1 MRSFFDPSAQVDAI
15 QSQDGDQPGSSRKMQ
30 GVSSAHFLKLIEER
44 GATGFWACDLV
55 TGECTC
61 SPGLSRIM
69 GADTP
74 QPFRMVDLLERV
86 HPEDR
91 ILCEDLWPL
100 TRSGV
105 PVNRSFRIIRGDRT
119 VRWIEFHSEVV
130 LDAEQRP
137 ARAVGLL
144 HDVTAQHEHRQTLD
158 EILGRYRA
166 LVSSVATMEW
176 RATAAGEPIFSHGWT
191 ALTGQLESDVLR
203 GNWVEAIHPEDRP
216 AMLAAWEQAV
226 ANLTPYVVNQRILQA
241 NGEYDWFHS
250 RAVPVLHKGGRSHE
264 WLGMIVRHSDFGSP
278 ATQAVSLPGTLT
290 AMQIRAARAMLQW
303 TLEDLS
309 RVSGVSISS
318 IRRIE
323 AEGERATRPQSLTAI
338 RDAFE
343 REGLAFSDGN
353 AVSQRRRLPPR
364 E

>member
-1 MRSFFDPSAQVDAI
+1 MRSFLDPSAQADVT
-15 QSQDGDQPGSSRKMQ
+15 SGQDSDQANPSRRMQ

-44 GATGFWACDLV
+44 GATGFWTCDLI

-61 SPGLSRIM
+61 SPGVSRIV
-69 GADTP
+69 GTETP
-74 QPFRMVDLLERV
+74 QPFRMVDILERV

-91 ILCEDLWPL
+91 MLCEDLWPL

-105 PVNRSFRIIRGDRT
+105 PVNRNFRIIRGDRT

-144 HDVTAQHEHRQTLD
+144 HDVTLQHEYRQTLD
-158 EILGRYRA
+158 ETLGRYRA

-176 RATAAGEPIFSHGWT
+176 RATASGEPIFSHGWT

-203 GNWVEAIHPEDRP
+203 GSWVEAIHPEDRP
-216 AMLAAWEQAV
+216 AMIAAWEHAV
-226 ANLTPYVVNQRILQA
+226 ATLTPYVINHRILQV

-264 WLGMIVRHSDFGSP
+264 WLGMIVRHRDFGSP
-278 ATQAVSLPGTLT
+278 ATHGGSNTCTLT

-309 RVSGVSISS
+309 RASGVSVSS

-323 AEGERATRPQSLTAI
+323 AEGERATRPNSLTAI

-343 REGLAFSDGN
+343 REGLAFSDGT
-353 AVSQRRRLPPR
+353 AVSQRRRPPTR
-364 E
+364 D